1 MAESNGSEEARAQT
15 DAPEFIYE
23 TFYGAAIGGSIVAL
37 LFLLVDAVRGE
48 PLFTPSLMGS
58 VLFRDVAAADVVG
71 VDMGAAA
78 LYTAI
83 HFASFLG
90 LGAVVAFA
98 VREAELH
105 SRHPILVMLGVFVLL
120 EGGFILAATTLL
132 PGVLEVVGVGRV
144 GVANAL
150 AAFGM
155 GLFITYEH
163 RPSLV
168 RGRSGAA

>member
-1 MAESNGSEEARAQT
+1 MAETNGSDGERAPT

-23 TFYGAAIGGSIVAL
+23 TFYAGAIGGSIVAL
-37 LFLLVDAVRGE
+37 LFLVVDAARGE

-58 VLFRDVAAADVVG
+58 VLFHGVAAADVVG
-71 VDMGAAA
+71 VNMGAAA
-78 LYTAI
+78 QYTAV
-83 HFASFLG
+83 HFASFLC
-90 LGAVVAFA
+90 LGAIVAFA

-105 SRHPILVMLGVFVLL
+105 SRHPMLVMLAVFLVL
-120 EGGFILAATTLL
+120 EGGFALAATTLL
-132 PGVLEVVGVGRV
+132 PGVIEQVGAGRI

-168 RGRSGAA
+168 RGHPAT